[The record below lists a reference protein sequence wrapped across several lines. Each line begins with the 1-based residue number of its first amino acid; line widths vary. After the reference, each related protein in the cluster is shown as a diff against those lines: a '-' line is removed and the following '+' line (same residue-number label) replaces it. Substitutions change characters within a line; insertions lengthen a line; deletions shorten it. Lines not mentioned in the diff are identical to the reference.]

1 VADRELSRREIL
13 QMAAASGLGALMAS
27 RADAKALDAIGVQLY
42 TVRNQISKDA
52 AATLKGIAD
61 IGYKEVEVIRATL
74 ATVGPLVKQDGL
86 NPVSVHVDGVLIT
99 GNWEMQKALV
109 KAYPQAALPDGYD
122 LAACIKDVQALGSK
136 YMVMPYLMPQ
146 ERPKDAAGFE
156 ALAKALNTA
165 GEQIKKAGM
174 QLCYHN
180 HAFEFAP
187 LPDGRRAFDVMM
199 GAADPAL
206 VKLELDVFWVSVAGA
221 DPVALINQYA
231 GRIALMHLKDKMK
244 GAPQSFSEGVPPQT
258 FVEVGSGALDFPA
271 ILKAAAAA
279 KVEHYFVEQDQ
290 SPDPLAS
297 LKKSYDYLRS
307 LT

>member
-1 VADRELSRREIL
+1 MADRELSRREIL
-13 QMAAASGLGALMAS
+13 QLAAASGLGALMAG
-27 RADAKALDAIGVQLY
+27 RADAKAPDAIGVQLY
-42 TVRNQISKDA
+42 TVRNQIDKDA

-61 IGYKEVEVIRATL
+61 IGYKEVEVIRTTL
-74 ATVGPLVKQDGL
+74 DKVGPLAKQDGL
-86 NPVSVHVDGVLIT
+86 APVSIHADIPLIMT
-99 GNWEMQKALV
+99 GT
-109 KAYPQAALPDGYD
+109 LPNGYD
-122 LAACIKDVQALGSK
+122 LAACIRDAQAVGAKFL
-136 YMVMPYLMPQ
+136 VMPYVMPND
-146 ERPKDAAGFE
+146 RPKDAAGFE
-156 ALAKALNTA
+156 AFGKTFNKA
-165 GEQIKKAGM
+165 GEQIKKAGL

-180 HAFEFAP
+180 HAFEFAT
-187 LPDGRRAFDVMM
+187 LPDGRRALDVMLA
-199 GAADPAL
+199 AADPSL

-221 DPVALINQYA
+221 DPVSLINQYA

-290 SPDPLAS
+290 SPDPLVS